1 MSFGEDIDKVLTRS
15 LRVKQFTEES
25 SGKELPT
32 HPRPMTREE
41 VLFLVKM
48 NVEELMELLA
58 TVPSDKPSDFTPEA
72 QTRLDLLQVVESA
85 RCPAKGKPAT
95 ETEVIADQVD
105 ALVDIDYYNGNAA
118 CKVGM
123 DVDAVFDVVHRDGN
137 MSKKFPDG
145 TFHRNDEGKVIK
157 PPNWKEPD
165 VLSVVQTWKLY
176 GTW

>member
-1 MSFGEDIDKVLTRS
+1 MSFPQDADKVLTRS

-25 SGKELPT
+25 SGKELPAY
-32 HPRPMTREE
+32 PRPMTREE

-58 TVPSDKPSDFTPEA
+58 TVPKAATDFSFDT
-72 QTRLDLLQVVESA
+72 QTKLDLLNIVDSA
-85 RCPAKGKPAT
+85 RLPAKGKPET
-95 ETEVIADQVD
+95 EAEVIADQVD
-105 ALVDIDYYNGNAA
+105 TLVDIDYYNGNAA

-157 PPNWKEPD
+157 PPDWKEPD
-165 VLSVVQTWKLY
+165 VLSIVQGWVLY